1 MQVSL
6 IDYTGFGHPDPLFA
20 ARKLAYTKNTRLEQ
34 VPSGF
39 GKFEDMPVRELMEE
53 LGYVANTIRS
63 SWEFVGYTFQVT
75 GVTRAYTHQ
84 QVRTRV
90 GVSFAQQA
98 QRVVDMGG
106 FEHLMPD
113 TVKEE
118 DTCEAQA
125 VWDSV
130 MRTISQGYQRL
141 QELGIPNQDSRGL
154 LPTNVLTNIIIQVN
168 LRTLADL
175 LGKRKNLRAQ
185 GEYADVV
192 LAMEQEVLKVHP
204 WAKDFLDPPR
214 LQTPALDAL
223 LKAALAGRAPIDA
236 PEVNAALKEFD
247 ALKGT
252 WG

>member
-1 MQVSL
+1 MDVNL
-6 IDYTGFGHPDPLFA
+6 IDFTGFGHPDPLFA

-39 GKFEDMPVRELMEE
+39 GKFADMPVDELMQE
-53 LGYVANTIRS
+53 LSYVANTIRS
-63 SWEFVGYTFQVT
+63 SWEFVGYTFQVV

-90 GVSFAQQA
+90 GASFAQQA
-98 QRVVDMGG
+98 QRVVNLGD
-106 FEHLMPD
+106 FETLVPESVREVDDGAAWADLMAHVSE
-113 TVKEE
+113 TYKTYNAAGV
-118 DTCEAQA
+118 
-125 VWDSV
+125 
-130 MRTISQGYQRL
+130 
-141 QELGIPNQDSRGL
+141 PNQDCRGV

-175 LGKRKNLRAQ
+175 LAKRKNLRAQ

-192 LAMEQEVLKVHP
+192 LGMEREVLRVHP
-204 WAKDFLDPPR
+204 WAEPFLNPPR
-214 LQTPALDAL
+214 LSTPALDAL
-223 LKAALAGRAPIDA
+223 LKAALGDRAPIDA
-236 PEVNAALKEFD
+236 PEVNDALKELD